1 MKIHKSY
8 VILSVED
15 LPMRRKRVCI
25 ILLAVL
31 MAWETISMTAGATIN
46 SIQSQNAENEKQ

>member
-46 SIQSQNAENEKQ
+46 SIQSQKE